1 MTDHFKYLP
10 EKCVANRWGI
20 SSRTLQRWRWLGLG
34 PPYMKIGGRVRYS
47 LESIKEF
54 EAKSMGKNSNSQKL
68 TKQDLLNIKEQDYEP
83 QHS

>member
-1 MTDHFKYLP
+1 MTNQDQYLP

-47 LESIKEF
+47 LLGVMEF
-54 EAKSMGKNSNSQKL
+54 EEKSFGKNPNTQKPSKKNLIIVRESQL
-68 TKQDLLNIKEQDYEP
+68 
-83 QHS
+83 